1 MYVPTPKNR
10 ECQGKLPADRQVIPL
25 IPHLSSRVQTERPLT
40 SLSVYRR
47 TNLGLQQAPLCDP
60 TSVHKYCIVLVL
72 ILVLVLH
79 FVVLVMV
86 ALALPVSL
94 H

>member
-1 MYVPTPKNR
+1 M
-10 ECQGKLPADRQVIPL
+10 QA
-25 IPHLSSRVQTERPLT
+25 ERPLI

-47 TNLGLQQAPLCDP
+47 TNLGLRQAPLCDP
-60 TSVHKYCIVLVL
+60 TSVHKYCIVRVL

-79 FVVLVMV
+79 LVVLVMV